1 MMRKSRSV
9 LRFNAAVGLS
19 LVAIAATGAGAGTA
33 WAQESG
39 QGQSAIDILNA
50 DIIVTAT
57 KKKDVENVQSVPV
70 AITAFNAETLQALQ
84 VRDVQTLTYSAPNVS
99 LDQVGTSR
107 GTANFS
113 IRGLGVNSSIPSIDP
128 TVGVF
133 VDGVYIGVNSGIVFD
148 VFDLG
153 SVEIARGP
161 QGILYGRNTT
171 GGAVLINTGD
181 PTPYFKANFR
191 AFYEGPVDS
200 GRGAGSMGGQAVV
213 SGPIVKDILNF
224 KVGAYVNN
232 DKGYFKNLFDG
243 RDFGKAKTQILR
255 GALEFLPAETVRMV
269 AKVEYFNSD
278 GDGPA
283 AQNHGIYKRDTFDFS
298 INNPGFYKNRT
309 WFATHKTEIEIG
321 DGKLTN
327 IFGFRDMD
335 SSTSGDID
343 SRPVFIFH
351 SDSVFSQRQYSDEL
365 RYNVRLGP
373 VDLTAGGYWFT
384 QDLRYDEIRK
394 FPRFISP
401 PPVNH
406 IGGGR
411 QDHDVWGA
419 FISGD
424 FDVTDAL
431 TFTGGVRWSKETKD
445 VAVTYIRPRP
455 NCSVGMATCPTTG
468 RNPLIPTE
476 NNGFNDK
483 RTWENWS
490 PKLGFQYRFNNDAQV
505 YGNWTRGF
513 RSGGYNFRITNAN
526 AFEAIAATRGLSFD
540 EEQVDSYELGMKFRS
555 ADRKLTVNLAA
566 FRTDVGDMQREVNE
580 GSAAGVSQSIFNT
593 ADARIEGIE
602 GEGRFAVTSNF
613 LLTANFGYINGR
625 YKTVK
630 LDLNGDGVVTAA
642 DKALDLPRTPKWT
655 YGAGAV
661 ADFPVGDDKAIT
673 ARANFQ
679 HRDRYAY
686 TDSNFGWITSSDN
699 LDASIS
705 YRTGG
710 LTFTIYGRNLLD
722 QVQHGG
728 DTQLGTAGQIAVFGG
743 PLSTGVDRP
752 FADNPKAGT
761 FSPLVNGR
769 VVGLEVNA
777 NF

>member
-39 QGQSAIDILNA
+39 HGQSTIDILNA

-133 VDGVYIGVNSGIVFD
+133 VDGVYIGVNNGIVFD

-213 SGPIVKDILNF
+213 SGPIVKDVLNF

-298 INNPGFYKNRT
+298 INNPGF
-309 WFATHKTEIEIG
+309 
-321 DGKLTN
+321 
-327 IFGFRDMD
+327 
-335 SSTSGDID
+335 
-343 SRPVFIFH
+343 
-351 SDSVFSQRQYSDEL
+351 
-365 RYNVRLGP
+365 
-373 VDLTAGGYWFT
+373 
-384 QDLRYDEIRK
+384 
-394 FPRFISP
+394 
-401 PPVNH
+401 
-406 IGGGR
+406 
-411 QDHDVWGA
+411 
-419 FISGD
+419 
-424 FDVTDAL
+424 
-431 TFTGGVRWSKETKD
+431 
-445 VAVTYIRPRP
+445 
-455 NCSVGMATCPTTG
+455 
-468 RNPLIPTE
+468 
-476 NNGFNDK
+476 
-483 RTWENWS
+483 
-490 PKLGFQYRFNNDAQV
+490 
-505 YGNWTRGF
+505 
-513 RSGGYNFRITNAN
+513 
-526 AFEAIAATRGLSFD
+526 
-540 EEQVDSYELGMKFRS
+540 
-555 ADRKLTVNLAA
+555 
-566 FRTDVGDMQREVNE
+566 
-580 GSAAGVSQSIFNT
+580 
-593 ADARIEGIE
+593 
-602 GEGRFAVTSNF
+602 
-613 LLTANFGYINGR
+613 
-625 YKTVK
+625 
-630 LDLNGDGVVTAA
+630 
-642 DKALDLPRTPKWT
+642 
-655 YGAGAV
+655 
-661 ADFPVGDDKAIT
+661 
-673 ARANFQ
+673 
-679 HRDRYAY
+679 
-686 TDSNFGWITSSDN
+686 
-699 LDASIS
+699 
-705 YRTGG
+705 
-710 LTFTIYGRNLLD
+710 
-722 QVQHGG
+722 
-728 DTQLGTAGQIAVFGG
+728 
-743 PLSTGVDRP
+743 
-752 FADNPKAGT
+752 
-761 FSPLVNGR
+761 
-769 VVGLEVNA
+769 
-777 NF
+777 

>member
-39 QGQSAIDILNA
+39 QGQSTIDILNA

-133 VDGVYIGVNSGIVFD
+133 VDGVYIGVNNGIVFD

-213 SGPIVKDILNF
+213 SGPIVKDVLNF

-419 FISGD
+419 
-424 FDVTDAL
+424 
-431 TFTGGVRWSKETKD
+431 
-445 VAVTYIRPRP
+445 
-455 NCSVGMATCPTTG
+455 C
-468 RNPLIPTE
+468 
-476 NNGFNDK
+476 
-483 RTWENWS
+483 
-490 PKLGFQYRFNNDAQV
+490 
-505 YGNWTRGF
+505 
-513 RSGGYNFRITNAN
+513 
-526 AFEAIAATRGLSFD
+526 
-540 EEQVDSYELGMKFRS
+540 
-555 ADRKLTVNLAA
+555 
-566 FRTDVGDMQREVNE
+566 
-580 GSAAGVSQSIFNT
+580 
-593 ADARIEGIE
+593 
-602 GEGRFAVTSNF
+602 
-613 LLTANFGYINGR
+613 
-625 YKTVK
+625 
-630 LDLNGDGVVTAA
+630 
-642 DKALDLPRTPKWT
+642 
-655 YGAGAV
+655 
-661 ADFPVGDDKAIT
+661 
-673 ARANFQ
+673 
-679 HRDRYAY
+679 
-686 TDSNFGWITSSDN
+686 
-699 LDASIS
+699 
-705 YRTGG
+705 
-710 LTFTIYGRNLLD
+710 
-722 QVQHGG
+722 
-728 DTQLGTAGQIAVFGG
+728 
-743 PLSTGVDRP
+743 
-752 FADNPKAGT
+752 
-761 FSPLVNGR
+761 
-769 VVGLEVNA
+769 
-777 NF
+777 